1 MSEFSSIVLPAK
13 RTLFEI
19 GAELQALD
27 ALLEDLGGDV
37 SDPEVGA
44 AVDLWY
50 ASLMADEGRKLE
62 DWVGYV
68 RQLEMEVAVAREE
81 AERFLAK
88 ARSRESRIEWLKG
101 AMKKHLELTGRT
113 KATTVAGRTLAVQK
127 NGGKAPM
134 VWVTPEGM
142 LVASLAAAD
151 IPDEFCVTRRTIDME
166 KVRAA
171 LEAGQQLPFAK
182 LEERG
187 THLRI
192 R

>member
-1 MSEFSSIVLPAK
+1 MSTASPVK

-27 ALLEDLGGDV
+27 ALLDDLGGDV

-88 ARSRESRIEWLKG
+88 ARSREARIEWLKG
-101 AMKKHLELTGRT
+101 AMKSHLELTGRT
-113 KATTVAGRTLAVQK
+113 KATTAAGRTLAVQK
-127 NGGKAPM
+127 NGGKAPLAW
-134 VWVTPEGM
+134 VGARVTPDDVPE
-142 LVASLAAAD
+142 
-151 IPDEFCVTRRTIDME
+151 EFVRVVREVDTD

-171 LEAGQQLPFAK
+171 LEAGRQLPFAK

>member
-1 MSEFSSIVLPAK
+1 MPTASPVK

-101 AMKKHLELTGRT
+101 AMKAHLEGTGRT
-113 KATTVAGRTLAVQK
+113 KATTAAGRTLAVHK
-127 NGGKAPM
+127 NGGKAPLA
-134 VWVTPEGM
+134 WVTSDGLTVGET
-142 LVASLAAAD
+142 AATD
-151 IPDEFCVTRRTIDME
+151 VPDEFCVMRRTIDVE

-171 LEAGQQLPFAK
+171 LEAGRQLPFAR

-192 R
+192 K